1 MKRLMYLLLG
11 AAALTA
17 CTKRQTTQTKTDE
30 GVLTKTAAAE
40 TAETAEAP
48 KKTVCPRKSCKK
60 FSATPIITQ
69 RQTFMYIQVSTN

>member
-17 CTKRQTTQTKTDE
+17 CTNRQTTQTKTDE

-40 TAETAEAP
+40 KALRTVVRTAP
-48 KKTVCPRKSCKK
+48 G
-60 FSATPIITQ
+60 ATTEELV
-69 RQTFMYIQVSTN
+69 RLALKEL